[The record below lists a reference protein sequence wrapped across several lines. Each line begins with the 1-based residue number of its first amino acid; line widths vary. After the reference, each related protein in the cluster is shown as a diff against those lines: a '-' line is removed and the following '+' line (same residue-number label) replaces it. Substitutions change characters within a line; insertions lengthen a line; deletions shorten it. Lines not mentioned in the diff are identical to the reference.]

1 MNPSTKRTSEALG
14 AYLAEPHADVRR
26 KVLAILASG
35 PFQIPLEIEREEH
48 RVRVLEALK
57 VLADEGLGGLAYPEA
72 YGGEGAPGRAIAV
85 FETLAFGDGSIL
97 VKFGVQFG
105 LWGGSVYQLG
115 TEKHHDRWLGRIAA
129 LELPGCY
136 AMTEIGHGSNVRG
149 LETTATWNDEADA
162 FVLRTPHEGAGKE
175 WIGNAALHG
184 RMATVFAQLSV
195 GGEDHGVHALV
206 VPIRDENGALLPG
219 IRIEDNGPKV
229 GLNGVDNGRI
239 WFDEV
244 WVPRENLLDRFATV
258 TEDGRYES
266 PIDGAGRRFFTMLG
280 TLVAGRISI
289 AAASVSA
296 AKVGLA
302 VAVRYSEE
310 RRQFGP
316 DDGSEVPILDY
327 TSHQRR
333 LLPRVAE
340 TYALHFAVRDLSER
354 YAAVVK
360 GRAGD
365 RPGHGGTG
373 AEDEGTEPGSRR
385 EGRSEEALREVE
397 ARAAGLK
404 ALASWHVA
412 RALQESR
419 EAMGGRGYHAG
430 NRIGRLRADTDV
442 FATFEGANP
451 VLLQLV
457 AKSLLTQ
464 YREEMGDLSV
474 LDVVRYVADRAGTR
488 VRERNPVATRRTD
501 SDHLR
506 DPEYHLQ
513 AFEYRAE
520 RLLESAARRLKGLL
534 DDGVEPFEAFNR
546 FQDHLETLAVAHT
559 EWVALGA
566 FLDGVAAAPDDVR
579 PLLADVARLYALER
593 MEADRAWFLEAG
605 YVEPPKS
612 RAIRAE
618 VGMLCRGL
626 REHARLLVDGWGIPD
641 GVLGAVDV
649 VEEG

>member
-1 MNPSTKRTSEALG
+1 MTSENPLQG
-14 AYLAEPHADVRR
+14 SLTDYLAGPHEDLRR
-26 KVLAILASG
+26 RILDLLRTD
-35 PFQIPLEIEREEH
+35 PFQIPVEIDRPTH
-48 RVRVLEALK
+48 RARVLDALR
-57 VLADEGLGGLAYPEA
+57 VLAAEGLGSLAYPEA

-85 FETLAFGDGSIL
+85 FETLAFGDTSIL

-115 TEKHHDRWLGRIAA
+115 TEKHHERWLRGIGT
-129 LELPGCY
+129 LEIPGCY

-149 LETTATWNDEADA
+149 LETTATWDPEAGA
-162 FVLRTPHEGAGKE
+162 FVLHTPHEGAGKE

-184 RMATVFAQLSV
+184 RMATVFAQLRV
-195 GGEDHGVHALV
+195 GDEDHGVHALV
-206 VPIRDENGALLPG
+206 VPIRDEEGRPLAG

-239 WFDEV
+239 WFDGV
-244 WVPRENLLDRFATV
+244 RVPRENLLDRFATV
-258 TEDGRYES
+258 TEDGRYVS
-266 PIDGAGRRFFTMLG
+266 PIDSAGRRFFTMLG

-316 DDGSEVPILDY
+316 DDGPEVPILDY

-340 TYALHFAVRDLSER
+340 TYALHFAVRDLAQR
-354 YAAVVK
+354 YAEVVK

-373 AEDEGTEPGSRR
+373 PSDQGGEGGEPGSRP
-385 EGRSEEALREVE
+385 EGRSEERLREVE
-397 ARAAGLK
+397 TRAAGLK
-404 ALASWHVA
+404 AVASWHA
-412 RALQESR
+412 AEALRESR
-419 EAMGGRGYHAG
+419 EAMGGRGFHAG
-430 NRIGRLRADTDV
+430 NRLGRLRSDTDV

-457 AKSLLTQ
+457 AKSLLTA

-474 LDVVRYVADRAGTR
+474 LDIVRYVADRAGTR

-501 SDHLR
+501 PEHLR

-513 AFEYRAE
+513 ALEYRTE
-520 RLLESAARRLKGLL
+520 RLLESAARRLKALM

-546 FQDHLETLAVAHT
+546 CQDHLETLALAHT
-559 EWVALGA
+559 EWIALQA
-566 FLDGVAAAPDDVR
+566 FQDGVADAPDDAR
-579 PLLADVARLYALER
+579 PVLADLARLYALER
-593 MEADRAWFLEAG
+593 MERDRAWFLEAG
-605 YVEPPKS
+605 YLEPAKS

-618 VGMLCRGL
+618 VGALCREL
-626 REHARLLVDGWGIPD
+626 RPRARTLVDGWGIPD
-641 GVLGAVDV
+641 AVLGAVDV
-649 VEEG
+649 V